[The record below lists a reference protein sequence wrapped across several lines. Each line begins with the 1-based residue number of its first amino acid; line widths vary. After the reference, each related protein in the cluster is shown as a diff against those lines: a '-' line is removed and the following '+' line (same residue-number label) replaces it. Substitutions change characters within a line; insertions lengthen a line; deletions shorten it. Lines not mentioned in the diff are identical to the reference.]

1 MITFLNINVSGFCS
15 IVEELHLNLNQG
27 CTVVIKGP
35 NGFGKS
41 TLFSALVWCLYGKNL
56 KGVSEVN
63 TWAKA
68 RPKDYCGTKVEVFFQ
83 KGNHI
88 YKVVRCQKYTQT
100 IEDGAKGKDRLI
112 FIKDNEIVSIKGKIG
127 IQEAIV
133 QELGMSYNLFM
144 SSIMFGQGLKR
155 LIQESNT
162 DKKKIFEEIFDVS
175 FLNIAKN
182 IAVEQKNK
190 IEDNLRDIDRE
201 LRIKRAELQ
210 STTDTYN
217 ELVEYES
224 NFEKNLEDDIKDLVN
239 DKKMLSDRLDKAKAE
254 YKPGKLVKL
263 KGQEEEYSSRLSLLK
278 KQNRELSCV
287 KNTPLSEFVMDIY
300 KLMSNAKYDKAMEAL
315 KKVIDS
321 LQQLE
326 SIKDRL
332 EVTENKLKDISQ
344 KISYQELL
352 DKKVKDILDDI
363 NTVDEEINKLQGK
376 KLKKSS
382 PKYKKLIK
390 KLSTEILKL
399 EEVYKPK
406 QTELDNYRWLI
417 DDPLSNNGIKAYL
430 FDSSLDLIN
439 NTLDKYADLLG
450 FRIEFTI
457 DLSTSRK
464 DFITLIE
471 KDGNIVDYDELSG
484 GEKQLCNI
492 AMAFAMNEALTS
504 ARGVNIVFLDEVF
517 ESLSSD
523 NIEVVISLIKSMFVN
538 KTLFLITHHDSLP
551 ISNSKI
557 LQVDK
562 LNGLSSYK
570 VL

>member
-1 MITFLNINVSGFCS
+1 MVTFLNINVVGFCS
-15 IVEELHLNLNQG
+15 IVDELHMNLNQG

-41 TLFSALVWCLYGKNL
+41 TLFSALVWCIYGKNL

-63 TWAKA
+63 TWVKA

-83 KGNHI
+83 RGKHV
-88 YKVVRCQKYTQT
+88 YKIVRCQKYTLS
-100 IEDGAKGKDRLI
+100 IDDGAKGKDRLI
-112 FIKDNEIVSIKGKIG
+112 FLKDNEPVSVKGKVG

-133 QELGMSYNLFM
+133 QEVGMSYNLFM

-155 LIQESNT
+155 LIQESNS

-175 FLNIAKN
+175 FLNVAKN
-182 IAVEQKNK
+182 IAVDQKDK
-190 IEDNLRDIDRE
+190 INNNLREIDRE
-201 LRIKRAELQ
+201 LCIKKSELQ
-210 STTDTYN
+210 SVTDTYN
-217 ELVEYES
+217 ELSEYEA
-224 NFEKNLEDDIKDLVN
+224 NFEKNLKEEIAELLQ
-239 DKKMLSDRLDKAKAE
+239 DKKMLSDRLKTAKSDYKAS
-254 YKPGKLVKL
+254 KLPKL
-263 KGQEEEYSSRLSLLK
+263 KYKASKYSDEVSILK
-278 KQNRELSCV
+278 KRNKELSCV
-287 KNTPLSEFVMDIY
+287 SNTPLSEFVMDIY
-300 KLMSNAKYDKAMEAL
+300 KLMSNKSYKKAMEAL

-326 SIKDRL
+326 VIKDKL
-332 EVTENKLKDISQ
+332 EVTENKLRKISQ
-344 KISYQELL
+344 EISYQEVLE
-352 DKKVKDILDDI
+352 KKVSNILDDI
-363 NTVDEEINKLQGK
+363 NTVDEDISKLQGK
-376 KLKKSS
+376 KLTKSS
-382 PKYKKLIK
+382 QKYRKLIK
-390 KLSTEILKL
+390 QLSSDIAKL
-399 EEVYKPK
+399 EDIYKPK
-406 QTELDNYRWLI
+406 KEELENYLWLI

-430 FDSSLDLIN
+430 FDSSLDMIN
-439 NTLDKYADLLG
+439 STLDKYSELLG

-464 DFITLIE
+464 DFVTLIE

-523 NIEVVISLIKSMFVN
+523 NIEIVISLIKSMFIN